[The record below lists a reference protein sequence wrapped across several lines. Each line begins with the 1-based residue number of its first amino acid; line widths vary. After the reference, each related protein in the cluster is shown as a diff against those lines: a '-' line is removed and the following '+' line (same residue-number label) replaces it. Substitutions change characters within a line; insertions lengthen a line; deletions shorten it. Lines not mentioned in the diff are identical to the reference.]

1 MILLRRPWSPSRA
14 VAAEVALA
22 DPFPPSGELHAHVTR
37 PAPET
42 VVLHVAGE
50 VDTLTAPALD
60 SAVTTELEL
69 APPRLVLDL
78 TGVTFL
84 ASRGLAVLV
93 RAAALAEER
102 GTRVELVS
110 QRRAVL
116 RPLEITRTTHL
127 FTIHSTLDEALASGT
142 R

>member
-1 MILLRRPWSPSRA
+1 MPVDPRPGGTC
-14 VAAEVALA
+14 EVALA
-22 DPFPPSGELHAHVTR
+22 DPFPPSGELHAYVTR

-50 VDTLTAPALD
+50 VDTMTAPALD
-60 SAVTTELEL
+60 SAVTTELERDP
-69 APPRLVLDL
+69 ARLVLDL

-102 GTRVELVS
+102 GSRVELVS

-116 RPLEITRTTHL
+116 RPLEVTRMAHL
-127 FTIHSTLDEALASGT
+127 FAIHPTLDAALAGGT
-142 R
+142 P